1 MTELVVI
8 CLVKQNKPRMGAHT
22 QNMMSQPNYGPL
34 NSLLIEEQF
43 HRSFHAYGVLQLSR
57 KIKGQETSLMILI

>member
-1 MTELVVI
+1 MHRYARNDGISRYLSRE
-8 CLVKQNKPRMGAHT
+8 QNKPRLGAHT

-43 HRSFHAYGVLQLSR
+43 HRSFHAYGVLQ
-57 KIKGQETSLMILI
+57 